1 MANGVS
7 GVKPP
12 ALFKKGETALEQ
24 PGRTMLDKI
33 WDQHVIFRVSDDT
46 DLLHVD
52 RHLLHDL
59 GGSRGLLDLKSRD
72 LKVHSPE
79 LTFATPDHAISS
91 APGRA
96 GTSKIGLELLAS
108 LRTETSASGIQLF
121 DVDEPGQGIVHVIGP
136 ELGLSLPGSLI
147 VCGDSHTCTHGGLGA
162 LAFGIGSSELT
173 HVLATQ
179 TLIQRRPKTM
189 RVKFEGKL
197 PLGVTAKDMILAL
210 IGHAGVAAGTGYA
223 VEYAGSAIRDLPV
236 EGRFT
241 ICNLSIE
248 FGAKMGM
255 VAPDDKTYQYVKGR
269 RYAPEGAMWE
279 RALKA
284 WKQLPSDANAV
295 FDKEITIDVTK
306 IKPQVTWGISPEHVI
321 GVDGNIPERRHPRG
335 PRGDGARRHLVRLGT
350 GFHGHGP
357 LQQRQDLPLL
367 HRPQQEHG
375 GAASGEPRTRCSG
388 ASRSALGGL
397 PQGAEHGHTA
407 SDAGG
412 GVGPSKSSISRR
424 GGGTHT
430 PADSP
435 RSARIPRERAQSG
448 SDAMAPRRGDRASN
462 SPRAISTTIAADPD
476 LPLGAHLEIQR
487 RRALGRNSPCATDL
501 EAAAG
506 WAHREAPSAEIRRR
520 RAGRRVLEDAML
532 LALG

>member
-1 MANGVS
+1 M
-7 GVKPP
+7 
-12 ALFKKGETALEQ
+12 EQ

-46 DLLHVD
+46 DLLHID

-255 VAPDDKTYQYVKGR
+255 VAPDDKTYEYVKGR
-269 RYAPEGAMWE
+269 RYAPEGAIWE

-284 WKQLPSDANAV
+284 WKQLPSEADAV

-321 GVDGNIPERRHPRG
+321 GVDGNIPDPATVEDP
-335 PRGDGARRHLVRLGT
+335 ARRAALETALDYMGLKAGAPIAGTPVDWVFIGSCTNSRLS
-350 GFHGHGP
+350 
-357 LQQRQDLPLL
+357 DL
-367 HRPQQEHG
+367 R
-375 GAASGEPRTRCSG
+375 
-388 ASRSALGGL
+388 
-397 PQGAEHGHTA
+397 
-407 SDAGG
+407 
-412 GVGPSKSSISRR
+412 
-424 GGGTHT
+424 
-430 PADSP
+430 
-435 RSARIPRERAQSG
+435 
-448 SDAMAPRRGDRASN
+448 
-462 SPRAISTTIAADPD
+462 
-476 LPLGAHLEIQR
+476 
-487 RRALGRNSPCATDL
+487 
-501 EAAAG
+501 AAAEVARG
-506 WAHREAPSAEIRRR
+506 RKVAPGVRAWVVPGSETVKRDAVAEGLDKVFTEAGFEWREPGCSMCLAANGEVVAPGQRSVSTSNRNFIGRQGPQARTHLASPASAAAAAI
-520 RAGRRVLEDAML
+520 AGAIADVRTMER
-532 LALG
+532 